1 MNDVDEKEYLLADG
15 FNEAIIGIASRCGS
29 RDCIAYNYEK
39 CIEILM
45 EEMCEEDAYEWM
57 EFNVVGAYVGE
68 LTPIFIRE
76 IIEDDNII

>member
-1 MNDVDEKEYLLADG
+1 MMDEVENDYLLADG

-29 RDCIAYNYEK
+29 RDTIAYDYEK

-45 EEMCEEDAYEWM
+45 REMSEEDAYEYM
-57 EFNVVGAYVGE
+57 EYNVTGAYVGE

-76 IIEDDNII
+76 IIDDDNII